1 MEVSLWSSIRFLSL
15 MLKYKFLWL
24 SFRDFKWKGN
34 KTKAAKKEEKKAKQ
48 KQNVETK
55 LFNESKRS
63 EDNGIKAKCICCY
76 PSQWGRR
83 AIWVKNTETG
93 LVYFCYL
100 LGFFRWLSFTVYLLQ
115 PVSEYNYS
123 LKYFLTD
130 RLYQLDEREVGTTEG
145 VIEMKVWFNQAMV
158 WLKVVSRR
166 HSRKKSV

>member
-1 MEVSLWSSIRFLSL
+1 MKR
-15 MLKYKFLWL
+15 
-24 SFRDFKWKGN
+24 
-34 KTKAAKKEEKKAKQ
+34 
-48 KQNVETK
+48 KQNKSSKERRKEGKIKKNIETK

-130 RLYQLDEREVGTTEG
+130 RLYQLDEREVGTTEV
-145 VIEMKVWFNQAMV
+145 VIEMKV
-158 WLKVVSRR
+158 
-166 HSRKKSV
+166 

>member
-1 MEVSLWSSIRFLSL
+1 MKR
-15 MLKYKFLWL
+15 
-24 SFRDFKWKGN
+24 
-34 KTKAAKKEEKKAKQ
+34 
-48 KQNVETK
+48 KQNKGSKERRKEGKIKKNNIETK
-55 LFNESKRS
+55 LFNEWKRS

-123 LKYFLTD
+123 LKYFPTD
-130 RLYQLDEREVGTTEG
+130 RLYQLDEREVGTTEV

-166 HSRKKSV
+166 HSRKKSI